1 MVCLKTLLQKPLKP
15 NKMNDTKQTLREV
28 RLRLKEALDYLDRR
42 MKEYE

>member
-1 MVCLKTLLQKPLKP
+1 
-15 NKMNDTKQTLREV
+15 MNDTKQTLREV